1 MSFMPQILKN
11 FLNSEKAI
19 ASAIPLIIATVF
31 VFTGKI
37 TEQEWM
43 NFAMA
48 ITGIYV
54 GGKAIHGAAA
64 AGSKHKAD
72 AEAAKNELADLRE
85 ALATNDDDTD
95 DALEDKFDED
105 GAD

>member
-1 MSFMPQILKN
+1 MGIPTILKN

-31 VFTGKI
+31 VFMGRI

-43 NFAMA
+43 DFAMA

-64 AGSKHKAD
+64 AVSGGKTVR
-72 AEAAKNELADLRE
+72 AELEELRAALVS
-85 ALATNDDDTD
+85 NDDAVDA
-95 DALEDKFDED
+95 ALEEKFKD
-105 GAD
+105 GDGES